1 LYEDTSQHSLVDS
14 RDMNGN
20 ESRDR
25 PVDRISVPEA
35 AELLGVTQSAVR
47 KRVQRGTIPWDKDSE
62 GRIYVYVDLSETS
75 PETGADKRRDTAAG
89 QSRDELLEVYRDQVE
104 FLRRE
109 IERKDTLLM
118 SLMQRVP
125 ELESAPEPREAPVTP
140 SEDTTKGGGSSTE
153 QQESVQR
160 SERSWW
166 RRFFG
171 IE

>member
-1 LYEDTSQHSLVDS
+1 
-14 RDMNGN
+14 MNSS

-25 PVDRISVPEA
+25 PMDRISVPEA
-35 AELLGVTQSAVR
+35 ADLLRVTQSAVR
-47 KRVQRGTIPWDKDSE
+47 KRVQRGTIPWDKDSD
-62 GRIYVYVDLSETS
+62 GRIYVYLDLSETS
-75 PETGADKRRDTAAG
+75 PDTGADKRRDTGAG

-125 ELESAPEPREAPVTP
+125 ELEPAPEPREALVTP
-140 SEDTTKGGGSSTE
+140 SEDTTKGGSSKE
-153 QQESVQR
+153 QQEPVQR
-160 SERSWW
+160 RSWW
-166 RRFFG
+166 RRYFG